1 MTTPIRPTTLAVP
14 SGRLAPGPRP
24 TLSTAERV
32 VAVVGHHL
40 LVYRRTWKGSVV
52 GRVLSPLLFLLSMGI
67 GLGALVDSGSNGPGG
82 VPYLQ
87 YVAPALVA
95 VQAMWLAFGE
105 STYPVMAY
113 LKWNQM
119 YAGMLASPLGVVEV
133 LGGHLLVVAFHL
145 ATATAAFVVIG
156 GLLGAFTS
164 WWVLATIPLATL
176 TGLAFAVPTFALA
189 ARLDTDSGF
198 GVLNR
203 FVMTPLMLFSGT
215 FFPVSALPAV
225 LEPVAWVT
233 PLWHGVE
240 LCRVASAG
248 AAPSAVDAVHLAVLL
263 VWVVGGWVLARRGF
277 SRRLVT

>member
-1 MTTPIRPTTLAVP
+1 MSTPIHPTTLAVP

-24 TLSTAERV
+24 PLSAFERLA
-32 VAVVGHHL
+32 AVVGHHV
-40 LVYRRTWKGSVV
+40 LVYKRTWKGSVV
-52 GRVLSPLLFLLSMGI
+52 GRLLSPLLFLLSMGV
-67 GLGALVDSGSNGPGG
+67 GLGALVDAGSPGPGG

-105 STYPVMAY
+105 STYPVMGY
-113 LKWNQM
+113 LKWNEM

-145 ATATAAFVVIG
+145 ATATTAFVVIG
-156 GLLGAFTS
+156 GLLGAFAS
-164 WWVLATIPLATL
+164 WWVLVTIPLATL
-176 TGLAFAVPTFALA
+176 TGLAFAVPTFALS
-189 ARLDTDSGF
+189 ARLDSDSGF

-203 FVMTPLMLFSGT
+203 FVMSPLMLFSGT
-215 FFPVSALPAV
+215 FFPVSSLPAL

-240 LCRVASAG
+240 LCRAAAVGASPAAADAG
-248 AAPSAVDAVHLAVLL
+248 HLLVLL
-263 VWVVGGWVLARRGF
+263 AWVVVGWLLARRGF
-277 SRRLVT
+277 TRRLVR

>member
-1 MTTPIRPTTLAVP
+1 MTTPIRPTTLALP

-24 TLSTAERV
+24 PLGLGERL
-32 VAVVGHHL
+32 VAVTGHHL

-52 GRVLSPLLFLLSMGI
+52 GRLLSPLLFLLSMGV
-67 GLGALVDSGSNGPGG
+67 GLGALVDSGANGPGG

-105 STYPVMAY
+105 STYPVMGY

-133 LGGHLLVVAFHL
+133 LGGHLLVVSFHL
-145 ATATAAFVVIG
+145 ASATAAFVAIG
-156 GLLGAFTS
+156 SLLGAFTS

-189 ARLDTDSGF
+189 ARLDSDNGF

-203 FVMTPLMLFSGT
+203 FVMSPLMLFSGT
-215 FFPVSALPAV
+215 FFPVSSLPAV

-240 LCRVASAG
+240 LCRAASAG
-248 AAPSAVDAVHLAVLL
+248 LAPGAAGAGHLL
-263 VWVVGGWVLARRGF
+263 VLVAWVLAGWVLARRGF
-277 SRRLVT
+277 TKRLVT